1 VDDNATNRLV
11 AVKILE
17 QFGAEAET
25 AEDGLLAVEAV
36 KASQFDLVLM
46 DIQMPNMD
54 GLDATREI
62 RSLQA
67 PSRLVTIV
75 AMTANVSPNQLE
87 TYEAA
92 GMNGVIA
99 KPVSPST
106 VFNEI
111 ASLFSDDQPEQVY
124 RLTYCSRPCPEV
136 LADPAKALSDI
147 LMAAYDFN
155 GTHNITGAL
164 LFCDAWFVQTLEGPQ
179 EALDQLYV
187 RIKADGRHEQ
197 LKRMDAAPAGVRMF
211 SDWNMLG
218 MIRTELEISKFLNET
233 NFDPT
238 VLDETQILALISN
251 IASIEK
257 ASLLRETEALL

>member
-1 VDDNATNRLV
+1 
-11 AVKILE
+11 
-17 QFGAEAET
+17 
-25 AEDGLLAVEAV
+25 
-36 KASQFDLVLM
+36 M